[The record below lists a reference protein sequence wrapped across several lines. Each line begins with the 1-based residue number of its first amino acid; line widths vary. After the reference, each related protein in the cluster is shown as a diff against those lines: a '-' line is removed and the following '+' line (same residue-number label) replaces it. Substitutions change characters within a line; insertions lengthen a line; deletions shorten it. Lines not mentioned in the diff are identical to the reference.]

1 MDTSKRYF
9 TSKEYN
15 TIVLKLTSSSYE
27 YSKNKEEYD
36 LLMDKAYHMLTSD
49 NQEEILKKEE
59 IIEEHKLR
67 SEYVNRPLTTKPTIS
82 NS

>member
-49 NQEEILKKEE
+49 NDEEILKKEE

-82 NS
+82 NL

>member
-36 LLMDKAYHMLTSD
+36 LLMDKAYHMLTPG
-49 NQEEILKKEE
+49 NKKEVLQKEEIL
-59 IIEEHKLR
+59 EEHKLR
-67 SEYVNRPLTTKPTIS
+67 SEYINRPLTTKPTIS

>member
-1 MDTSKRYF
+1 MNTSKRYF

-36 LLMDKAYHMLTSD
+36 LLMDKAYHMLTPD
-49 NQEEILKKEE
+49 NEEEVLQKEEIL
-59 IIEEHKLR
+59 EEHKLR
-67 SEYVNRPLTTKPTIS
+67 SEYINRPLTTKPTIS
-82 NS
+82 NL

>member
-1 MDTSKRYF
+1 MNTSKRYF

-36 LLMDKAYHMLTSD
+36 LLMDKAYHIFLFTLLIQKLCIQYSL
-49 NQEEILKKEE
+49 EIGLN
-59 IIEEHKLR
+59 IILVLLM
-67 SEYVNRPLTTKPTIS
+67 S
-82 NS
+82 

>member
-1 MDTSKRYF
+1 MNTSKRYF

-49 NQEEILKKEE
+49 NEEEILKKEE
-59 IIEEHKLR
+59 IIQEHKLR
-67 SEYVNRPLTTKPTIS
+67 SEYVNRPLTKKPTIS

>member
-36 LLMDKAYHMLTSD
+36 LLMDKAYHMLTPD
-49 NQEEILKKEE
+49 NEEEILQKEE
-59 IIEEHKLR
+59 IIKEHKLR
-67 SEYVNRPLTTKPTIS
+67 SEYVNRPLTKKPTIS